1 MTSEN
6 EARNDSPVVDAA
18 ARPAGGSGPGPGPGS
33 GEAAGPSA
41 TTRSAA
47 AGARPRL
54 RPSDLDWDNEPVHGL
69 DPEDSRAGRA
79 DNLARLLDDV
89 PPHHVDH

>member
-6 EARNDSPVVDAA
+6 EAGNDSPVVDAA
-18 ARPAGGSGPGPGPGS
+18 ARPVGGSGPEAGTR
-33 GEAAGPSA
+33 EAAGPPA
-41 TTRSAA
+41 TTQPPA

-54 RPSDLDWDNEPVHGL
+54 RPRDLDWDNEPVHGL
-69 DPEDSRAGRA
+69 DPEDSRSGRA